1 MKKAWFTD
9 IHVRQLDDIPMFIN
23 EKFSGNYWNIWG
35 ASGVYSVGA
44 SKDVQNPEVRR
55 VRFDVKDIDAEVI
68 REAVIAKR
76 KLEAGAGSD
85 TVNIPEPWI
94 DSVFYKLNMDVFEQ
108 VIQRLRENEFQTEIF
123 TDGFVTG
130 NYTASEDGWLMLTIP
145 NDGGWEI
152 SVNGETVSARDGINT
167 FMTIP
172 GEGRTESCG
181 TDLSSEGHPYGNH
194 PVCGISDYFCG
205 MDFHRKKKR

>member
-1 MKKAWFTD
+1 M
-9 IHVRQLDDIPMFIN
+9 
-23 EKFSGNYWNIWG
+23 
-35 ASGVYSVGA
+35 
-44 SKDVQNPEVRR
+44 
-55 VRFDVKDIDAEVI
+55 I

-172 GEGRTESCG
+172 VKAGQNRVELTYHPKGIPTGIILSVGSVIIFAGWIFTER
-181 TDLSSEGHPYGNH
+181 
-194 PVCGISDYFCG
+194 
-205 MDFHRKKKR
+205 RKDRNR